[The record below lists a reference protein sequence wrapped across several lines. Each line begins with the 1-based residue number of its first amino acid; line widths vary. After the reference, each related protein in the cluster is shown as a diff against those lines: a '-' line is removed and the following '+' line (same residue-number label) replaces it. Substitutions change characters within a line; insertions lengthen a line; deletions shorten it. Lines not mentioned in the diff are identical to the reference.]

1 MSINFETLDDSDN
14 VCKFQIRECA
24 THKLSQLSEM
34 SKLTFESV
42 KNEMNTCTNL
52 LEIEM
57 YVLGFIIIALF
68 FLYIRSK
75 IRSKAT
81 ATINPLGNSGNSGN
95 SDHSI
100 HSDHSEHS
108 EHLETT
114 SNCSTQD
121 AHQDRII
128 ISSKGFIKKR
138 CVSCVKT
145 AVWNYPGEASAE
157 YCRSHKSPTMI
168 RTFACKVGGCNR
180 FRSTRKNANGYCKQH
195 MESV

>member
-57 YVLGFIIIALF
+57 CVLGFIIIALF
-68 FLYIRSK
+68 FLYILSK
-75 IRSKAT
+75 VRSKAT
-81 ATINPLGNSGNSGN
+81 ATINPSGNSGNSGN
-95 SDHSI
+95 LDHST
-100 HSDHSEHS
+100 HLDHL

-128 ISSKGFIKKR
+128 ISSKGFIKQR
-138 CVSCVKT
+138 CVSCAKT
-145 AVWNYPGEASAE
+145 AVWNYPGEANAD
-157 YCRSHKSPTMI
+157 YCRAHKSSTMI

-180 FRSTRKNANGYCKQH
+180 FRSTRKNANGHCKQH